1 VKRPFLALLLFALWG
16 SVRAAS
22 AQQEVPIQ
30 IAGRVIFLKG
40 TVNGQGPL
48 TFILD
53 TGATETVLTPRAAQ
67 RLGIV
72 GRPSPGEQQKS
83 RAGAIAVGDATVRDL
98 PIRVFDPPQALPLRL
113 DQGVDYNGLLGY
125 TFLERFITSI
135 DYRRLRVRFTPLAA
149 QRAQADP
156 AGCTVPF
163 EIRDGLIEAKG
174 YVNGKGPLRLLVDTG
189 SAEILLM
196 PRAARA
202 LDLKTSSR
210 PGYPRVGFTTL
221 DSLVLGTVGITN
233 LPAIVHVLPQ
243 ETTPVAYDGIVG
255 YPFLSCFHV
264 TINYRDRLLTLA
276 PCEPAAPDSAA
287 ESEDVKRAVDVFFK

>member
-1 VKRPFLALLLFALWG
+1 MWG
-16 SVRAAS
+16 AVQAAS

-30 IAGRVIFLKG
+30 VAGRVIFLKG

-72 GRPSPGEQQKS
+72 ARPSPGEQQKS
-83 RAGAIAVGDATVRDL
+83 RAGSIAVGDAAVRDL

-149 QRAQADP
+149 QRSQSGP
-156 AGCTVPF
+156 AGAANPASYPVPF
-163 EIRDGLIEAKG
+163 EVRDGLIEAKG

-196 PRAARA
+196 PRAAHA
-202 LDLKTSSR
+202 LDLKASSR
-210 PGYPRVGFTTL
+210 PGYPQVCFTTL

-243 ETTPVAYDGIVG
+243 ETTPVTYDGIVG

-276 PCEPAAPDSAA
+276 PYDRAAPESAPA
-287 ESEDVKRAVDVFFK
+287 SEDVKRAVEVFFK